1 MPQVTIYLDEDT
13 QKRVQKA
20 ARAEGV
26 SLSKWITAS
35 LREKT
40 QATWP
45 KAFLDLSGAF
55 PDFPALEEL
64 RFLGRSD
71 TRREEL

>member
-13 QKRVQKA
+13 QKRVKKA

-26 SLSKWITAS
+26 SLSKWIAAS

-40 QATWP
+40 ESTWP
-45 KAFLDLSGAF
+45 KAFLDLAGAF
-55 PDFPALEEL
+55 PDFPTLEEL
-64 RFLGRSD
+64 RREGRGD
-71 TRREEL
+71 ARRESL

>member
-1 MPQVTIYLDEDT
+1 MPQVTIYLDKDT
-13 QKRVQKA
+13 QKRVKKA

-40 QATWP
+40 ESTWP
-45 KAFLDLSGAF
+45 KAFLELAGAF
-55 PDFPALEEL
+55 PDFPTLEEL
-64 RFLGRSD
+64 RRYGRSD
-71 TRREEL
+71 AKREVL